1 MNAFTTRIRRRT
13 WFWRGSAVLWVA
25 LLSVLPA
32 DPVGAQGGE
41 RELLEASQAALGR
54 QVPEVSFIDSRG
66 VSRRLSEFRGKPVLV
81 SLIFTSCAHS
91 CSVTTR
97 YIDRVVRIARDSL
110 GQDSFT
116 MLTIGFDHRVDSPDA
131 MRAYATRH
139 GIGDPNWHFLSVPD
153 GAGLDELMQTLGFY
167 YQPSPRGFDHTVQ
180 VSVIDAQGVVYRQ
193 VYGEV
198 FEAPQLVEPLK
209 ALVLG
214 RPTPGDGLLARL
226 GKRVRLLCTVYD
238 ARADRYHFDYSLF
251 IGLLIGLLVLG
262 GTGLWLVLEMRR
274 RRTAA

>member
-1 MNAFTTRIRRRT
+1 MNAVTARSRRRT
-13 WFWRGSAVLWVA
+13 GSWRGPAVLLA
-25 LLSVLPA
+25 LSLSALTAGPA
-32 DPVGAQGGE
+32 WAQATGP
-41 RELLEASQAALGR
+41 ELLEASQAALGR
-54 QVPEVSFIDSRG
+54 PVPEVSFIDSRG
-66 VSRRLSEFRGKPVLV
+66 APRQLSGFGGKPVLV

-97 YIDRVVRIARDSL
+97 YIDRVLRIARDAL

-131 MRAYATRH
+131 MRAYAARH
-139 GIGDPNWHFLSVPD
+139 GIGDPDWHFLSVPD
-153 GAGLDELMQTLGFY
+153 AADLDGLMRTLGFY

-209 ALVLG
+209 DLVLG
-214 RPTPGDGLLARL
+214 RPAPDDGLLARL

-262 GTGLWLVLEMRR
+262 GTSVWLGLEMRR
-274 RRTAA
+274 RRSVA